1 MVQLSGS
8 VPGVTGLPDTEV
20 DIRSLVD
27 TDDLRIVNGRL
38 LTLDQLASRVA
49 NFTFDRYDLVDDG
62 DFVSDVILVAGFQ
75 EVSGAIFSR
84 ANEDFNI
91 TIEWLASQSTADV
104 VYEQQP
110 AALQQTSNALIQSVT
125 VKGDYLRLI
134 IQNDDD
140 TATTNP
146 IDGTFNI
153 H

>member
-84 ANEDFNI
+84 ADEDFNI